1 MAAQEADALQMEIIP
16 NPKESLSS
24 KTAGLSVIWLS
35 WQSSH
40 VLIVL
45 TVEVIVLY
53 SACTKLMLS
62 SYSQLE
68 TSAGPVI

>member
-1 MAAQEADALQMEIIP
+1 MLNM
-16 NPKESLSS
+16 
-24 KTAGLSVIWLS
+24 LS

-53 SACTKLMLS
+53 SACMKLMLS

-68 TSAGPVI
+68 ISAGPVISVSGSFVYTIAFLTGPQEVLDVLI